1 MQPQPIVK
9 VAILVSSDYIGVL
22 NQIFTELGCDV
33 TILEDTSALE
43 KHISTEKPD
52 VIMVAPNVEE
62 WKALRIM
69 REHLFALKAQDTY
82 VCYFLHRDNGSTVR
96 DLIHEIDNQ
105 HMSYILTP
113 FGFMGTKYQIF
124 HNIIRKKRKSCIRTP
139 SVYI

>member
-69 REHLFALKAQDTY
+69 REHLFA
-82 VCYFLHRDNGSTVR
+82 
-96 DLIHEIDNQ
+96 
-105 HMSYILTP
+105 
-113 FGFMGTKYQIF
+113 
-124 HNIIRKKRKSCIRTP
+124 
-139 SVYI
+139 